1 MSKNKLSEM
10 EWARGNKSE
19 LLDLTYTAQL
29 SNNKAKESWLLQEG
43 ARDPNKDLNTV
54 NAQLTAQQA
63 KEEYQCKSRD
73 KVEILEDGTREYISI
88 KTVVAVKSGKKTN
101 HYLPLRVAV
110 GNLDEN
116 NKFIN
121 YNRHNDLND
130 VYRALNVK
138 YVDVIYPTEAST
150 IYPTKIVRF
159 ESEAISDYIYNYRD
173 RDGYIDTRIKEAI
186 ENRPYCYTEGKK
198 NSTGWIIG
206 YEGSIENT
214 RHIKTHG
221 EDKPAGLVIGLRE
234 NYPTNLKEG
243 ELPRLDRYNRWSV
256 FLLIPV
262 NLNSDGLLFKKAVN
276 IVEVKEE

>member
-29 SNNKAKESWLLQEG
+29 SNNKAKESWLLQKG

-88 KTVVAVKSGKKTN
+88 KTVVAVKGKY
-101 HYLPLRVAV
+101 YLPLRVAV

-150 IYPTKIVRF
+150 TYPTKIVRF
-159 ESEAISDYIYNYRD
+159 ESKDIADYIYYYRD
-173 RDGYIDTRIKEAI
+173 RDGYIDARIKEAI

-206 YEGSIENT
+206 YEDSIENT
-214 RHIKTHG
+214 RYIKNYG

-256 FLLIPV
+256 FLLIPI
-262 NLNSDGLLFKKAVN
+262 NPGSLLFKKAVN
-276 IVEVKEE
+276 IVKVKEE

>member
-88 KTVVAVKSGKKTN
+88 KTVVAVKGKY
-101 HYLPLRVAV
+101 YLPLRVAV

-150 IYPTKIVRF
+150 TYPTKIVRF
-159 ESEAISDYIYNYRD
+159 ESKDIADYIYDYRD
-173 RDGYIDTRIKEAI
+173 RDGYIDARIKEAI

-198 NSTGWIIG
+198 NGTGWIIG
-206 YEGSIENT
+206 YEDSIENT
-214 RHIKTHG
+214 RYIKNYG

-234 NYPTNLKEG
+234 NYPINLKEG

-256 FLLIPV
+256 FLLIPI
-262 NLNSDGLLFKKAVN
+262 NPGSLLFKKAVN
-276 IVEVKEE
+276 IVKVKEE

>member
-29 SNNKAKESWLLQEG
+29 SNNKAKESWLLQKG

-63 KEEYQCKSRD
+63 KGEYQCKSRD

-88 KTVVAVKSGKKTN
+88 KTVVAVKGKY
-101 HYLPLRVAV
+101 YLPLRVAV

-150 IYPTKIVRF
+150 TYPTKIVRF
-159 ESEAISDYIYNYRD
+159 ESKDIADYIYYYRD
-173 RDGYIDTRIKEAI
+173 RDGYIDARIKEAI

-206 YEGSIENT
+206 YEDSIENT
-214 RHIKTHG
+214 RYIKNYG

-256 FLLIPV
+256 FLLIPI
-262 NLNSDGLLFKKAVN
+262 NPGSLLFKKAVN
-276 IVEVKEE
+276 IVKVKEE